1 MPRYQLAILTLTLT
15 PFVTACDRVDP
26 LVVETPVLD
35 ALAPE
40 VDRLGACAVDL
51 AEGWRAAIIRED
63 TVRCVVAVA
72 RNQAAILDR
81 AKGA

>member
-1 MPRYQLAILTLTLT
+1 MPRFRLAIWMLTLT
-15 PFVTACDRVDP
+15 PFVTACDRDNP
-26 LVVETPVLD
+26 LVIETPVLD

-40 VDRLGACAVDL
+40 VERLTGCAVDL
-51 AEGWRAAIIRED
+51 ADGFRAALIRED